1 MMLQRTVRKMYGYD
15 PISVW
20 RRASSRA
27 VNLLS
32 LAGLETAGK
41 QVLDVGAGDG
51 MLGVILNAF
60 PHSVT
65 LVDQEDWRHERAL
78 NVKFKKADCCKRL
91 PFDDSSFDL
100 VCSYNPLEHFHDPF
114 GSLF

>member
-41 QVLDVGAGDG
+41 QVL
-51 MLGVILNAF
+51 M
-60 PHSVT
+60 
-65 LVDQEDWRHERAL
+65 
-78 NVKFKKADCCKRL
+78 
-91 PFDDSSFDL
+91 
-100 VCSYNPLEHFHDPF
+100 
-114 GSLF
+114 